1 MTLRQAL
8 SQARKQLSLYQ
19 FVEDAAFES
28 EVLLRYVLQIGR
40 AQLFLQ
46 LEEELEPSKGQI
58 FRQWVERRSRGEP
71 VSYIIG
77 CREFFGLEF
86 YVDSRVL
93 IPRPESELL
102 VEEALHFALDHPVGT
117 IADIGTGSGAI
128 AISLATYLPEAKIYA
143 TDISPAALEVADI
156 NCRKHHVAGRVVLLQ
171 GDLLEPLP
179 EAVDI
184 LIANLPYV
192 RRVDLAQ
199 MPSGRYEPALALD
212 GGESGLERLAQL
224 CRQIEG
230 KVRPGG
236 GAWLEIG
243 QGQGGAV
250 SDCLRKAFPAAIPEI
265 LPDLAGIERVVKIR
279 I

>member
-46 LEEELEPSKGQI
+46 LDEELEPAKDQI

-102 VEEALHFALDHPVGT
+102 VEEALHFALDHPVGM

-156 NCRKHHVAGRVVLLQ
+156 NCRKHHLAGRVVLLQ

-192 RRVDLAQ
+192 RREDLAQ
-199 MPSGRYEPALALD
+199 MPFGKYEPALALD
-212 GGESGLERLAQL
+212 GGESGLESLAQL
-224 CRQIEG
+224 CRQIEDR
-230 KVRPGG
+230 VRPGG

-250 SDCLRKAFPAAIPEI
+250 SDFLRKAFPAANPKI